1 MKTCFM
7 LMVTALTAWVMS
19 QPVLAYTLSPP
30 KTVSKLSGTLGFVTD
45 GGGTAFSCDVRFT
58 LRTHV
63 PKAGEISHAQVR
75 GPGLCKQVIF
85 VTTPWEVQI
94 QNAQGGVVFGAGWTV
109 GSESCGHPGTGFTDN
124 GAGVWSFGPGCLS
137 GAMTSTPPI
146 TIVP

>member
-7 LMVTALTAWVMS
+7 LMVTALTACVMS

-94 QNAQGGVVFGAGWTV
+94 QNAQGGVAATLEPDLRTMGPVFGRWDPAV
-109 GSESCGHPGTGFTDN
+109 FP
-124 GAGVWSFGPGCLS
+124 A
-137 GAMTSTPPI
+137 A
-146 TIVP
+146 